1 MRELLPRF
9 MRYFIGESLAATSDI
24 LEKRKT
30 KMVFWFCVLIS
41 LFLIVYL
48 PVLVTI
54 STGTLYLGVLTIS
67 VLISNLFILKKYKQ
81 VDTVVKIT
89 FTLLMSFIQITLIL
103 AAPAN
108 PTGYFLWS
116 LLLIASASFLLGKR
130 WTIFLT
136 IYTLVGISITSFFV
150 SEGIVATELLN
161 ITPIDDI
168 SKINL
173 SSPFKLGMP
182 LIFIVIVL
190 VEFVGINKNT
200 NTKLVST
207 LKVKEELIQRITE
220 NEASLSR
227 ILDSAA
233 DIIYEINLNEDITFI
248 NSAFKEITGYNFSE
262 LKEIKTHDI
271 IPEPFRTKRLQVIFN
286 QIKNKIGVHY
296 DEFPIVSKDQQTI
309 WLGQK
314 TNMIFDE
321 NGNFIKA
328 ICVARD
334 ITIDKEAKENL
345 KKAKVFA
352 EDAALAKARFLSSM
366 SHEIR
371 TPMNAIIGI
380 VNLMDEQQFSIE
392 QKEQINSLKFSANNL
407 LELIK
412 NILDFNKLEEDKIE
426 LQKKDFTL
434 HELTKFV
441 NLGLKKLAIEKGLNL
456 KFNIDQKLPNHL
468 IGDPLR
474 ISQILNNL
482 VHNAIKFT
490 EKGTV
495 TIDII
500 EQSQNE
506 DTVEI
511 YFSITDSGI
520 GIPKDKLELI
530 FEDFKL
536 AHNETIRQ
544 GAGLG
549 LALSKKLIDLH
560 NGKIYVESEIGIGSK
575 FSFVLT
581 FDKKPK
587 TAPGTLSG
595 DSNNYSLSGLAAGNN
610 ILANKR
616 VLIVEDNIINQK
628 VTSKILQKWD
638 LEIDIA
644 SNGKI
649 GVEKVQ
655 NEDYDIVLMDLQMPI
670 MDGIEATKTIRALG
684 GKYSKLPIIALTA
697 SAVLEI
703 KQNAIKAGLNDF
715 ISKPFKPDNLFEKLT
730 FFVSKRDPQVL

>member
-9 MRYFIGESLAATSDI
+9 MSYFIGETLASTSDI
-24 LEKRKT
+24 LERRKT
-30 KMVFWFCVLIS
+30 KMAFWFCVLIS
-41 LFLIVYL
+41 LFLLIYL
-48 PVLVTI
+48 PILSTI
-54 STGTLYLGVLTIS
+54 SIGTLYLGILTIC
-67 VLISNLFILKKYKQ
+67 VLVTNLFILKKYKQ

-103 AAPAN
+103 AAPSN

-116 LLLIASASFLLGKR
+116 LLLIASASFLLGKK

-136 IYTLVGISITSFFV
+136 IYTLIGISITSFL
-150 SEGIVATELLN
+150 SSKGILATELLN
-161 ITPIDDI
+161 LAPIEDI
-168 SKINL
+168 SKIDMAA
-173 SSPFKLGMP
+173 PFKLGMP

-190 VEFVGINKNT
+190 IEFVGINKNT
-200 NTKLVST
+200 NAKLVSS
-207 LKVKEELIQRITE
+207 LKAKEGLIQQISE
-220 NEASLSR
+220 KEASLSK

-233 DIIYEINLNEDITFI
+233 DIIYEINPNEEITFI
-248 NSAFKEITGYNFSE
+248 NSAFEQTVGFNVLE
-262 LKEIKTHDI
+262 LKEINTHDI
-271 IPEPFRTKRLQVIFN
+271 IPEPFRSKRMEVIYN
-286 QIKNKIGVHY
+286 QIKNRISVHY
-296 DEFPIVSKDQQTI
+296 DEFPIVSKEQKTI

-314 TNMIFDE
+314 TNMLFDE
-321 NGNFIKA
+321 NGRFIKA

-334 ITIDKEAKENL
+334 ITADKEAKENL

-380 VNLMDEQQFSIE
+380 VNLMEEENFSKE

-412 NILDFNKLEEDKIE
+412 NILDFNKLEEDKIK
-426 LQKKDFTL
+426 LQKKDFSL
-434 HELTKFV
+434 KEMTKFV
-441 NLGLKKLAIEKGLNL
+441 HLGLEKLASEKGLKL
-456 KFNIDQKLPNHL
+456 KFNIDQKLPNDL

-474 ISQILNNL
+474 VAQILNNL
-482 VHNAIKFT
+482 AHNAIKFA
-490 EKGTV
+490 EEGSV
-495 TIDII
+495 VVDII
-500 EQSQNE
+500 EHYQSE
-506 DTVEI
+506 DRVEI
-511 YFSITDSGI
+511 YFSVTDSGI

-560 NGKIYVESEIGIGSK
+560 NGKIHVESELGEGSK
-575 FSFVLT
+575 FSFILS
-581 FDKKPK
+581 FEKKAK
-587 TAPGTLSG
+587 IAPGSLSG
-595 DSNNYSLSGLAAGNN
+595 NANNYSLSELANGNN
-610 ILANKR
+610 ILSNKKI
-616 VLIVEDNIINQK
+616 LIVEDNIINQK
-628 VTSKILQKWD
+628 VTSKILKKWNMK
-638 LEIDIA
+638 IDIA
-644 SNGKI
+644 ANGKI

-670 MDGIEATKTIRALG
+670 MDGIEATKAIRAMG
-684 GKYSKLPIIALTA
+684 GKYADLPIIALTA

-703 KQNAIKAGLNDF
+703 KQNAIKVGLDEF
-715 ISKPFKPDNLFEKLT
+715 VTKPFKPDHLFEILT
-730 FFVSKRDPQVL
+730 LFVSESQAKRM